1 MNEIKMTEFE
11 QEVYRVTKAI
21 PFGKVATYLD
31 IAKAIGKPGASRA
44 VGNALHKN
52 PLMIIIPC
60 HRVVNRQGGLAV
72 NFGYQGYQGHQEL
85 LESEGV
91 KVVNHQVDLSI
102 YRADLSKCS
111 IKSIS

>member
-1 MNEIKMTEFE
+1 MKEFKMTAFE
-11 QEVYRVTKAI
+11 QAVYRVTKQI

-31 IAKAIGKPGASRA
+31 IAKALGKPKAARA

-60 HRVVNRQGGLAV
+60 HRVVNSQGGLAV

-91 KVVNHQVDLSI
+91 NVVNHHVDLSI
-102 YRADLSKCS
+102 YRADLSK
-111 IKSIS
+111 